1 LVNSILILVT
11 GNIYAKLDL
20 PLENDC
26 VSVHKIRF
34 NQKVGFYIYFLTQL
48 NPYMFII
55 RQIWYIFLL
64 NKSKCYD
71 SVYVFI
77 FNDAVNK
84 NNVFEIL
91 SSDNKFLRKKKDLDF
106 TSDNVLSLND
116 VNTIRIFISF
126 I

>member
-1 LVNSILILVT
+1 
-11 GNIYAKLDL
+11 
-20 PLENDC
+20 
-26 VSVHKIRF
+26 
-34 NQKVGFYIYFLTQL
+34 
-48 NPYMFII
+48 
-55 RQIWYIFLL
+55 
-64 NKSKCYD
+64 
-71 SVYVFI
+71 VFI